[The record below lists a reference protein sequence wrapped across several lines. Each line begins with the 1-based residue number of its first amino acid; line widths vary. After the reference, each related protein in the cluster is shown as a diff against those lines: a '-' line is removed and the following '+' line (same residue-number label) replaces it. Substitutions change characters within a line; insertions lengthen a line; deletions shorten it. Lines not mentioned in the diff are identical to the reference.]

1 MPYYSTCNRIYPY
14 TCNNQKETQMNWNY
28 DNNGWFIRYE
38 KLSEEIIRHIL
49 TYFSSQFRN
58 AQYH

>member
-1 MPYYSTCNRIYPY
+1 
-14 TCNNQKETQMNWNY
+14 MNWNY